1 MKLFKYL
8 MFFLIVWSSNAQR
21 AGLKE
26 LLQKH
31 PHDTVYVYLPLYE
44 NQENR
49 KQYSVR
55 LSKNNNFFDET
66 RIYYHVKDTVYSSR
80 QIGFI
85 KSKYMNF
92 DMKIPDVKLIDTTWI
107 NENQDKIIYPEIFQN
122 YQMVDVHGFFFKKYL
137 YLIEEENFFGD
148 KAYAR
153 EVRLYSTYKMSE

>member
-26 LLQKH
+26 LLQKY

-49 KQYSVR
+49 HQYSVR
-55 LSKNNNFFDET
+55 LSKNNNYFDQT
-66 RIYYHVKDTVYSSR
+66 RIFYHVKDTVYNSR
-80 QIGFI
+80 QIGFV

-122 YQMVDVHGFFFKKYL
+122 YQMVDVHAFFIGKFK

-148 KAYAR
+148 KIYAR
-153 EVRLYSTYKMSE
+153 EVRLYSTYRMPE